1 MIYFMPFVIP
11 KLHDIFRAFR
21 NVQKVHDI
29 FSAPRNAKI
38 KKAMGQI
45 GHIGVTNVTP
55 IIFH

>member
-1 MIYFMPFVIP
+1 MPFVMPGNFMIYFAPFVIP
-11 KLHDIFRAFR
+11 KKFMIYFGRF
-21 NVQKVHDI
+21 
-29 FSAPRNAKI
+29 RNAKI